1 MIERQGIIRFND
13 QEVTIVGKDITVGQ
27 VAPEFTATT
36 QEWENVSILRHT
48 QGKVRILSSVLSL
61 DTSVCDRETK
71 QFNQEA
77 AQLSKDIAIV
87 VISADLPFTQK
98 RWCGAAGIDQVMV
111 VSDHQSMEF
120 GEKYACLIKEVRF
133 LRRAVFVVNRND
145 RVTYVEYMPE
155 LGLEP
160 DYKAVLRAASDALK
174 N

>member
-1 MIERQGIIRFND
+1 MIERLGIIKFND
-13 QEVTIVGKDITVGQ
+13 QEVTIVGKDIAIGQ

-36 QEWENVSILRHT
+36 QEWENVSILRYT

-61 DTSVCDRETK
+61 DTSVCDRETR

-174 N
+174 I